1 MSSTSTDIRFDG
13 RNRRGQPNA
22 PGPARRVRLP
32 WIAAAAGIALLT
44 AVLMLWGFGQV
55 GDRREVVMMNTAVAE
70 GDEITAADLG
80 STMIAV
86 ESSATQLFS
95 VEQSNELIG
104 RVAAVDL
111 AAGDLI
117 GPSAI
122 ETATAVP
129 DGWVEVGAFVRSSRY
144 PASMAPGD
152 RDASTR
158 THPRRRTGPRHR
170 RTSTHRRGDGVIVEV
185 IAIQRGN
192 DGAVLTVLAVPDDS
206 SALVARW
213 ASSDNL
219 VLVKVEQ

>member
-1 MSSTSTDIRFDG
+1 MTDTDTKLEG
-13 RNRRGQPNA
+13 RTRRSDPNA

-55 GDRREVVMMNTAVAE
+55 GDRREVVMMNAPVAE
-70 GDEITAADLG
+70 GEEITASDLG
-80 STMIAV
+80 STMVAV

-95 VEQSNELIG
+95 VDQSADLIG
-104 RVAAVDL
+104 RVAAFDL

-122 ETATAVP
+122 EIATAVP

-152 RDASTR
+152 QMRAIALAPDDTPVVGDTDTADAGS
-158 THPRRRTGPRHR
+158 
-170 RTSTHRRGDGVIVEV
+170 DAAGVVVEV
-185 IAIQRGN
+185 VAIQRGN
-192 DGAVLTVLAVPDDS
+192 DGAVLTVLAVPDDTS
-206 SALVARW
+206 TLVARW